1 MSALSIIYEDNHILV
16 VNKTAGLLV
25 QGDKTGDKSL
35 LDLAKK
41 YIKDKYQKPGE
52 VFLGLVHRLDRPT
65 TGVIVLARTSKAL
78 SRLSQQFKE
87 RIPKKIYRAVI
98 SGTPEPK
105 ATLEHYLRKNSSK
118 NKSFHYPKNTPNT
131 KKAILHYRSVKQLKS
146 YHVLDIELETGRH
159 HQIRAQLAA
168 VGLHIKGDLKYGAKR
183 PNKNGSIHLHA
194 RSLTLIHPT
203 KKEEMTFLAPTPD
216 DVIWN
221 AS

>member
-1 MSALSIIYEDNHILV
+1 MSALSVIYEDNHILV

-87 RIPKKIYRAVI
+87 RIPKKIYRAVV

-168 VGLHIKGDLKYGAKR
+168 VGLHIRGDLKYGAKR

>member
-1 MSALSIIYEDNHILV
+1 M
-16 VNKTAGLLV
+16 
-25 QGDKTGDKSL
+25 
-35 LDLAKK
+35 
-41 YIKDKYQKPGE
+41 
-52 VFLGLVHRLDRPT
+52 GLVHRLDRPT

-87 RIPKKIYRAVI
+87 RIPKKIYRAVV

-105 ATLEHYLRKNSSK
+105 ATLEHYLRKNPSK

-131 KKAILHYRSVKQLKS
+131 KTAILHYRSVKQLKS

>member
-1 MSALSIIYEDNHILV
+1 MSGLSVIYEDNHILV
-16 VNKTAGLLV
+16 VNKTAGILV

-87 RIPKKIYRAVI
+87 RVPKKIYRAIV
-98 SGTPEPK
+98 SGTPEAK
-105 ATLEHYLRKNSSK
+105 TTLEHYLRKNPLK

-131 KKAILHYRSVKQLKS
+131 KKAVLHYRSVKQLKS

-203 KKEEMTFLAPTPD
+203 KKEEMTFLAPTPN

-221 AS
+221 AC